1 MIEIVFE
8 THSISEDN
16 ERGIA
21 SGWNQSRLSERG
33 RELARELGKRRR
45 DNKIDAVFTSDL
57 ERAVET
63 ARLAFENSSMPL
75 FFDWRL
81 RECNYGAL
89 NGQPTTIVHGERG
102 KYLDVPYPNGESWRQ
117 AVARVNRFF
126 HDIELLQSHAR
137 ILIIGHVATR
147 WACEHYL
154 NEVALE
160 ELVGKEFVWQDG
172 WEYRYESDLVRKTR
186 RGA

>member
-1 MIEIVFE
+1 MLEIVFE

-33 RELARELGKRRR
+33 RELARELGRRRR
-45 DNKIDAVFTSDL
+45 DDNFDAVFASDL

-63 ARLAFENSSMPL
+63 ARLAFENSGAPL

-81 RECNYGAL
+81 RECNYGDL
-89 NGQPTTIVHGERG
+89 NGQSATIVHGERG
-102 KYLDVPYPNGESWRQ
+102 KYLDAPYPNGESWRQ

-126 HDIELLQSHAR
+126 GDIVLPSPAR
-137 ILIIGHVATR
+137 ILIIGHIATR

-154 NEVALE
+154 NGVALE
-160 ELVGKEFVWQDG
+160 ELVTREFVWQEG
-172 WEYRYESDLVRKTR
+172 WEYRMSPCNMPRTV
-186 RGA
+186 